1 MALKKKK
8 VTRKKTTKKTSTIGS
23 YIKKIQN
30 TPAVKRVSNTIKLM
44 EKKLAAAKKKKAAA
58 VKIARKKLKK

>member
-1 MALKKKK
+1 MPVKK
-8 VTRKKTTKKTSTIGS
+8 KKTTKRKKSITSTIGS
-23 YIKKIQN
+23 YVKKLMR
-30 TPAVKRVSNTIKLM
+30 TPGVKRAADSIKTL